1 MNEPAYIAGVLLEV
15 KILSRES
22 VKFRTSIGGQA
33 LMEGILMR
41 GVDKQAIVVRKPDGE
56 LESRVEPIRALRQ
69 KYPILGWPFIRGSV
83 NFVETLVNG
92 VKALMY
98 SAEFLPEEE
107 VEEPSKV
114 DKWFEKHLSGEKA
127 EKAIIGFSVFMGIII
142 SVGLFFLL
150 PTIIAGF
157 FAKYVESRI
166 LRNLI
171 EGVIRIVIFLA
182 YIILSSRVKEI
193 KRVWMYHGAEHK
205 TIFCYEKGLEL
216 TVENARTQP
225 RLHPR
230 CGTSFLFIVMI
241 VSILVTSVVSWS
253 TVWLRMLIRIAL
265 LPVIV
270 GISFELIKYA
280 GRHDN
285 ILTTVLSAPG
295 KALQLVTTAEPDDS
309 MLEVAIESLK
319 LVLPDEEGT
328 DRW

>member
-1 MNEPAYIAGVLLEV
+1 MAKEKVC
-15 KILSRES
+15 
-22 VKFRTSIGGQA
+22 FRTSIGGQA

-56 LESRVEPIRALRQ
+56 LETKVEPIKALRQ
-69 KYPILGWPFIRGSV
+69 RYPILGWPLIRGSV

-107 VEEPSKV
+107 QGEPDKV
-114 DKWFEKHLSGEKA
+114 DLWLQKHLSGEKA
-127 EKAIIGFSVFMGIII
+127 EKAVIGVSVFLGILLA
-142 SVGLFFLL
+142 VGLFFML
-150 PTIIAGF
+150 PTVLAGLF
-157 FAKYVESRI
+157 TGLVKSQI

-171 EGVIRIVIFLA
+171 EGVIRIVIFLI
-182 YIILSSRVKEI
+182 YIILASKMKEI
-193 KRVWMYHGAEHK
+193 RRVWMYHGAEHK
-205 TIFCYEKGLEL
+205 TIFCYEKGLPL
-216 TVENARTQP
+216 TVENARVQP

-253 TVWLRMLIRIAL
+253 SVWIRLALRVAL

-270 GISFELIKYA
+270 GISYELIKYA

-285 ILTTVLSAPG
+285 VLTAILSAPG

>member
-1 MNEPAYIAGVLLEV
+1 MIFGGVKLAKNKV
-15 KILSRES
+15 C
-22 VKFRTSIGGQA
+22 FRTSIGGQA

-56 LESRVEPIRALRQ
+56 LETKVEPIRALRQ

-83 NFVETLVNG
+83 NFVETLING

-98 SAEFLPEEE
+98 SASFLPEEE
-107 VEEPSKV
+107 QGEPSKL
-114 DKWFEKHLSGEKA
+114 DLWLEKHLSGEKA
-127 EKAIIGFSVFMGIII
+127 EKAVIGVSVFLGILLA
-142 SVGLFFLL
+142 VGLFFML
-150 PTIIAGF
+150 PTILAGLF
-157 FAKYVESRI
+157 TGIVKNRI

-171 EGVIRIVIFLA
+171 EGVIRIVIFLV
-182 YIILSSRVKEI
+182 YIILASKMKEI

-205 TIFCYEKGLEL
+205 TIFCYEKGLDL
-216 TVENARTQP
+216 TVENARSQP

-253 TVWLRMLIRIAL
+253 NVWIRLLLRLAL

-270 GISFELIKYA
+270 GISYEIIKYA

-295 KALQLVTTAEPDDS
+295 KALQLITTAEPDDS

-319 LVLPDEEGT
+319 LVLPDEEGS

>member
-1 MNEPAYIAGVLLEV
+1 MSKE
-15 KILSRES
+15 RED

-41 GVDKQAIVVRKPDGE
+41 GVDRQAIVVRKPDGE
-56 LESRVEPIRALRQ
+56 LERKVEPIRAVRQ
-69 KYPILGWPFIRGSV
+69 KVPILGWPFIRGSV

-92 VKALMY
+92 VKALTY
-98 SAEFLPEEE
+98 SAGFLPEEE
-107 VEEPSKV
+107 QGEPSKL
-114 DKWFEKHLSGEKA
+114 DRWFEKHLSGEKA
-127 EKAIIGFSVFMGIII
+127 EKAIIGVSVCLGLLLA
-142 SVGLFFLL
+142 VGLFFLL
-150 PTIIAGF
+150 PTVLAGLF
-157 FAKYVESRI
+157 SGLVENGV

-182 YIILSSRVKEI
+182 YIILASKMKEI

-216 TVENARTQP
+216 NVENARQQP

-253 TVWLRMLIRIAL
+253 AVWLRLLLRLAL

-270 GISFELIKYA
+270 GISYEIIKYA

-285 ILTTVLSAPG
+285 WLTRILSAPG

-309 MLEVAIESLK
+309 MLEVAIEALK
-319 LVLPDEEGT
+319 LVLPDEKGS